1 MGKSGTFDRA
11 MGGNDELERF
21 GGCCL
26 LESYMASPLPDHD
39 PAGPAQSPNYRM
51 VIQAGDF
58 GHTAISMTSA
68 LGANSMSSSTGSI

>member
-1 MGKSGTFDRA
+1 MRKSGTFDRA
-11 MGGNDELERF
+11 MGRNDELERL

-26 LESYMASPLPDHD
+26 LQPYMAPPLPNHD
-39 PAGPAQSPNYRM
+39 PPGPAQSPNYRM

-68 LGANSMSSSTGSI
+68 SGAYSMSSSTGSI